1 MGGWQAPLAGT
12 TLLGTPAMAATA
24 RFAGLCTVLAIAGAA
39 GCGGDSGPTAEEKR
53 AAKAR
58 WVQHVD
64 AACRK
69 ANDAISDRGWPRN
82 LIDLD
87 RLVVRG
93 IGDAQ
98 AAIKTIAAEPL
109 PEGGGPKPE
118 AFVTEL
124 KALEKELTELSEA
137 SEDLEPAALVQA
149 ADTLKPRLAT
159 LEKGA
164 EEAGLSDCFSHD
176 ERFFVPDAVR
186 APVFAEQL
194 ARLDRRLLRRI
205 KNVEFA
211 AADTPA
217 EFAVAFRRYSGII
230 DSAIDGIAKLE
241 PPQWAAD
248 QTSNYQRALRDLQ
261 SVCQQFTAILVRD
274 KGKSAFEINR
284 AEYVR
289 TQRKLNKA
297 ARAEAKTRRKMLRA
311 LGAAPTTDGS
321 GDGGE
326 ALPPDTQQQT

>member
-1 MGGWQAPLAGT
+1 MAG
-12 TLLGTPAMAATA
+12 TA
-24 RFAGLCTVLAIAGAA
+24 RFAGWCAVVSMLAVAA
-39 GCGGDSGPTAEEKR
+39 CGGSSEPTAEEKR

-69 ANDAISDRGWPRN
+69 ANDAIADRGWPRN

-109 PEGGGPKPE
+109 PKGGGPKPG
-118 AFVTEL
+118 AFVAEL
-124 KALEKELTELSEA
+124 EALEKELTTLSEA
-137 SEDLEPAALVQA
+137 SEDLEPAALVRA
-149 ADTLKPRLAT
+149 ADALKPRLAAI
-159 LEKGA
+159 EKRA
-164 EEAGLSDCFSHD
+164 EEAGLSDCLSHD

-205 KNVEFA
+205 KAVELA

-217 EFAVAFRRYSGII
+217 EFAAAFRRFSGII
-230 DSAIDGIAKLE
+230 DSAMEGIDKLE
-241 PPQWAAD
+241 PPQWSAR
-248 QTSNYQRALRDLQ
+248 QTANYQRALRDLQ
-261 SVCQQFTAILVRD
+261 SVCQEFTAILVRD
-274 KGKSAFEINR
+274 KGKPPFEIDR

-289 TQRKLNKA
+289 TQRKLNQA

-311 LGAAPTTDGS
+311 LGAAPTTDG
-321 GDGGE
+321 GGE
-326 ALPPDTQQQT
+326 GEAVEPETEQQS

>member
-1 MGGWQAPLAGT
+1 MGSPALGYHGGRDFAMAGT
-12 TLLGTPAMAATA
+12 T
-24 RFAGLCTVLAIAGAA
+24 RFASWCMVLAIAGAA
-39 GCGGDSGPTAEEKR
+39 GCGGDSEPTAAEKR

-69 ANDAISDRGWPRN
+69 AGGAIAGRGWPRN

-93 IGDAQ
+93 IDDAQ

-109 PEGGGPKPE
+109 PTGGGPKPGE
-118 AFVTEL
+118 FVTEL
-124 KALEKELTELSEA
+124 KALEQELSKLSEA
-137 SEDLEPAALVQA
+137 SEGLEPPALVQA
-149 ADTLKPRLAT
+149 ADALKPRLAT
-159 LEKGA
+159 IEKRA
-164 EEAGLSDCFSHD
+164 EEAGLSDCLSHD

-205 KNVEFA
+205 KDVELA

-217 EFAVAFRRYSGII
+217 EFAVAFRRYSRII
-230 DSAIDGIAKLE
+230 DSAIDGIGRLD
-241 PPQWAAD
+241 PPQWAAS
-248 QTSNYQRALRDLQ
+248 QTGAYQDALRDLQ
-261 SVCQQFTAILVRD
+261 AVCQEFTAILLRD
-274 KGKSAFEINR
+274 KGKPPAAIDR
-284 AEYVR
+284 AEYVKV
-289 TQRKLNKA
+289 QAKLNKA
-297 ARAEAKTRRKMLRA
+297 SRAEGRTRRKMLRA

-321 GDGGE
+321 GDE
-326 ALPPDTQQQT
+326 APAPDSEQVS